1 MARVGQ
7 QIAGLGGD
15 RLPGRV
21 AVGLLTK
28 VFPPSLVD
36 EVVAAA
42 SVGEQRIRVLPA
54 RLVVYYNLAMI
65 VFFQSS
71 YAQVW
76 TKLVDGLDWA
86 KCFRMRV
93 AVGMS
98 PSPAAISKARS
109 RLGWQVMADLLER
122 VAGPLAG
129 QEDGWAA
136 VAGLRLVAFDGL
148 TMDVP
153 DTAANA
159 AAFAAPGGGAGA
171 GSFPQVRVVALAEC
185 GSRAVMGARCAG
197 ISTGEQA
204 LTGELTPL
212 LGEGLLVVADRNF
225 LSHAALTQTLATGA
239 HVLWRARADL
249 DLPVVSV
256 LDDGTYTSRVAD
268 PKTSRRPRRGGKS
281 GADIPGI
288 AVRVIEY
295 CVATGAGTD
304 VSELFALVTDLLDPQ
319 QLSAPAAAGAYGQRW
334 QIETAFAELETG
346 VRGGPGVVLR
356 SKSPDMIR
364 QELYALLC
372 TYQAIRTLIAHA
384 AAAEGLDPD
393 LICFTPPRKPSP
405 PASATPRRFPPL
417 NSPTSTKT

>member
-1 MARVGQ
+1 MRYGFGMARVGQ
-7 QIAGLGGD
+7 QIAGLGED
-15 RLPGRV
+15 RLPGQI
-21 AVGLLTK
+21 AVGVLTK

-42 SVGEQRIRVLPA
+42 GVGEQRIRVLPA

-71 YAQVW
+71 YGQVW
-76 TKLVDGLDWA
+76 TKLVGGLGWA
-86 KCFRMRV
+86 KSFRMRV

-129 QEDGWAA
+129 RDDGWAH

-148 TMDVP
+148 TVDVP
-153 DTAANA
+153 DTAVNA
-159 AAFAAPGGGAGA
+159 AAFGRPGGGLGAGA
-171 GSFPQVRVVALAEC
+171 FPQVRVVALAEC
-185 GSRAVMGARCAG
+185 GSRALMGARCAG
-197 ISTGEQA
+197 ITIGEQTLTA
-204 LTGELTPL
+204 ELTGL
-212 LGEGLLVVADRNF
+212 LSEGLLVVADRNF
-225 LSHAALTQTLATGA
+225 LSHGALTRVLATGA
-239 HVLWRARADL
+239 HVLWRARSDI
-249 DLPVVSV
+249 DLPVISV

-268 PKTSRRPRRGGKS
+268 PKTSRRLRREGKS

-288 AVRVIEY
+288 TVRVIEY
-295 CVATGAGTD
+295 SVTTDEGTD
-304 VSELFALVTDLLDPQ
+304 VCELFCLVTDLLDPQ
-319 QLSAPAAAGAYGQRW
+319 QLSAPQAAQAYGQRW

-346 VRGGPGVVLR
+346 IRGGPAVVLR

-364 QELYALLC
+364 QELYAMLC
-372 TYQAIRTLIAHA
+372 TYQAIRTLICHA

-393 LICFTPPRKPSP
+393 RISFTRAKEAIAARVTGAAASSPR
-405 PASATPRRFPPL
+405 
-417 NSPTSTKT
+417 